1 SSLSACKLR
10 RTYLA
15 VLRGSPPVTG
25 STSPVRASTSWG
37 SFFCRGPARA
47 GVANAVGRP
56 PGQVRIQFLA
66 AAADG
71 IDMQAADDGEEGVAA
86 WTDLLGVEGG
96 EPAALLLVEPARQE
110 VHLAVQLPAGVI
122 LAGGAVGALTLVKWA
137 VGHDEFSVC
146 CPRAAM
152 SVYEG
157 AGTNSP

>member
-1 SSLSACKLR
+1 
-10 RTYLA
+10 
-15 VLRGSPPVTG
+15 
-25 STSPVRASTSWG
+25 
-37 SFFCRGPARA
+37 
-47 GVANAVGRP
+47 
-56 PGQVRIQFLA
+56 
-66 AAADG
+66 
-71 IDMQAADDGEEGVAA
+71 MQAEDEGEEGVAA
-86 WTDLLGVEGG
+86 VTDLLGLEGG

-157 AGTNSP
+157 AGTNSPVTSRCCRHCWCRALSNWS